1 MNKHLKSKND
11 VTKVKSDKLLYIY
24 VKYEDD
30 TSGKMYCYTSD
41 DNNVKKGDRVLV
53 DRAGNEATARVINVK
68 YYNESEAPYPYE
80 KTKKIKEII
89 SDEYEI
95 DSDEGYYFY
104 DDLEEKCEEYHNFV
118 LNNMFGRLSIIRL
131 MKLLVPTQGEDKLTL
146 YYYPKF
152 NCFFYKDKEAELYSI
167 AEYENELLDEQIFR
181 IIEND
186 SIEVYQFAFDELSNE
201 EVYYNARKFC
211 IDNNIVYH
219 DDTDI
224 LEYTKEKSLFDDNN
238 KEMEKPQKF
247 NSVNEI
253 KDYLKNYK
261 PAEYTFPD
269 PKYYLENNKIIHY
282 MGWLQYDLRVFNIL
296 DYLRKY
302 EYINIKYY
310 DNRNYPQFFE
320 ENWKE
325 WNLEKLDYER
335 LSYLLFRSFYTER
348 MNEGLINSMALD
360 GTLLKLVERAEY
372 LKNDKK

>member
-1 MNKHLKSKND
+1 
-11 VTKVKSDKLLYIY
+11 
-24 VKYEDD
+24 
-30 TSGKMYCYTSD
+30 
-41 DNNVKKGDRVLV
+41 
-53 DRAGNEATARVINVK
+53 
-68 YYNESEAPYPYE
+68 
-80 KTKKIKEII
+80 
-89 SDEYEI
+89 
-95 DSDEGYYFY
+95 
-104 DDLEEKCEEYHNFV
+104 
-118 LNNMFGRLSIIRL
+118 MFGRLSIIRL

-167 AEYENELLDEQIFR
+167 AEYENELFDEQIFR

-186 SIEVYQFAFDELSNE
+186 SIKVHQFAFNELSNE
-201 EVYYNARKFC
+201 EVYYSARKFC

-238 KEMEKPQKF
+238 KKMKKPQKF
-247 NSVNEI
+247 NSINEI

-269 PKYYLENNKIIHY
+269 PKYYIENNKIIHY

-348 MNEGLINSMALD
+348 MNEGLINNMALD

-372 LKNDKK
+372 FKKNSK